1 MTISDQHGHMLIPTD
16 RLSSRYHAALFHF
29 LASLSVFALFVGV
42 LLFFWYPSPY
52 FSASGGWQGLRLVAV
67 VDLVLGPVV
76 TLIVFN
82 LKKSRRELLMDMSVV
97 VFIQLA
103 ALLWGMVAVYNQR
116 PVAVVFS
123 DTSFYTVPALAITA
137 QGIALDT
144 LSELG
149 NEWPIYAFVQR
160 PDSGA
165 ELERF
170 EREVNERQIP
180 PHEQVWLYQP
190 VAENF
195 ATIRRSSV
203 NIEEVMAANA
213 DMRADIESLL
223 NDTGTALEDNYYIAL
238 TSRYRN
244 IIVVFDAQGRI
255 LGTVSAPY
263 KSGDV

>member
-1 MTISDQHGHMLIPTD
+1 MLIPID
-16 RLSSRYHAALFHF
+16 RLRSRYHAALIHF
-29 LASLSVFALFVGV
+29 LASLSVFTLFVGI

-52 FSASGGWQGLRLVAV
+52 FSASGGWQGLRLVAA

-82 LKKSRRELLMDMSVV
+82 LKKSRRELVTDMSVV

-103 ALLWGMVAVYNQR
+103 ALFWGVVAVYDQR

-123 DTSFYTVPALAITA
+123 DTSFYTVPALAITN
-137 QGIALDT
+137 QGISLDT
-144 LSELG
+144 LDEFGSER
-149 NEWPIYAFVQR
+149 PVYVFVQR

-165 ELERF
+165 DLQRF
-170 EREVNERQIP
+170 EREVYAREIP

-190 VAENF
+190 LDENF
-195 ATIRRSSV
+195 ATIRRSSLD
-203 NIEEVMAANA
+203 IEEVMATNA
-213 DMRADIESLL
+213 DMKADIENLLQKTGTGL
-223 NDTGTALEDNYYIAL
+223 NDNFYIAL

-244 IIVVFDAQGRI
+244 IILVFDAQGQI